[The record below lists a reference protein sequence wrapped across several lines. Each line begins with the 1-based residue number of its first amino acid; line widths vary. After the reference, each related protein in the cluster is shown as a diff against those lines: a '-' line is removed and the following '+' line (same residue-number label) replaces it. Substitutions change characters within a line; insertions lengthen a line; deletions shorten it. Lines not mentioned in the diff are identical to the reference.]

1 MRQDDHNFAQPEN
14 SARSESVPPYFLP
27 FKIRRLWLAVALVA
41 LISFSFGLLLDV
53 LLIHARGMSQLQA
66 AAILDAVFAL
76 IVAALFYKLVIY
88 DRERRTKVVER
99 LETIDLMNHH
109 IRNALQVISFNT
121 HSQTNGAELAE
132 IDRAMNRIQWALRE
146 ILPRVEP
153 EFTGFERSVRDKSG
167 EELFKSSAPQKR

>member
-1 MRQDDHNFAQPEN
+1 MRQDDHNFAQPED
-14 SARSESVPPYFLP
+14 SVRSGYVPPYFLP
-27 FKIRRLWLAVALVA
+27 LKIRRLWLAVVLVA
-41 LISFSFGLLLDV
+41 LISFSLGLLLDV

-88 DRERRTKVVER
+88 DRERRIKVVER

-121 HSQTNGAELAE
+121 HSQTDGPELAE
-132 IDRAMNRIQWALRE
+132 INRAMNRIQWALRE
-146 ILPRVEP
+146 ILPKVEP
-153 EFTGFERSVRDKSG
+153 EFTGFEGSVRDNSG
-167 EELFKSSAPQKR
+167 EEPFKSSASQKK